1 MDELPF
7 FLAIACCVI
16 GCFGFSMSNNVRR
29 RTLLWTS
36 IGGCVALA
44 VYLLTPVS
52 LGVAMRS
59 FFGTLAAALYS
70 EAMARVRKAPVTVFL
85 ITGLFSLVPGAGIY
99 YSMKYAVSGQ
109 ADLFLAKLLETMGVA
124 GAMAL
129 GVILVSS
136 LARLTTGLLRQRYPS
151 PPLKAPGEVS
161 GVIDRPA
168 GQQAS
173 CKTHASSWNLG
184 YTMLPDGSRQR
195 LLIMGLHTPISAFTG
210 RKAALIEP
218 DNGQAPLLAAVPFG
232 LTTNKEEIRLAM
244 DSLYPGES
252 YRIRMLLHAPSLSVS
267 EPLSKGSSQ

>member
-109 ADLFLAKLLETMGVA
+109 ADLFLAKLLETLGVA

-184 YTMLPDGSRQR
+184 VYDAAGRFAAAAAYYGPPYTHFGVYRPQGSADR
-195 LLIMGLHTPISAFTG
+195 TG
-210 RKAALIEP
+210 
-218 DNGQAPLLAAVPFG
+218 
-232 LTTNKEEIRLAM
+232 
-244 DSLYPGES
+244 
-252 YRIRMLLHAPSLSVS
+252 
-267 EPLSKGSSQ
+267 

>member
-1 MDELPF
+1 MDNLPF
-7 FLAIACCVI
+7 FLAMACCLF
-16 GCFGFSMSNNVRR
+16 GCLGFSMSNNVRR
-29 RTLLWTS
+29 RTLLWAN

-70 EAMARVRKAPVTVFL
+70 EIMARLRKAPVTIFL

-99 YSMKYAVSGQ
+99 YSMKYAVSGEP
-109 ADLFLAKLLETMGVA
+109 DLFLEKLLETLGVA

-136 LARLTTGLLRQRYPS
+136 ITRLITGLVRQRCPV

-168 GQQAS
+168 GANT
-173 CKTHASSWNLG
+173 CCETGASSWNMG
-184 YTMLPDGSRQR
+184 YISLPDGSRQR
-195 LLIMGLHTPISAFTG
+195 LLVMGIRTPLSVFTG
-210 RKAALIEP
+210 RKAATIEP
-218 DNGQAPLLAAVPFG
+218 MNGQETIVAAVPFG
-232 LTTNKEEIRLAM
+232 LTTSEEEIRLALH
-244 DSLYPGES
+244 DLYPEETF
-252 YRIRMLLHAPSLSVS
+252 RIRMSLHAPSISVC
-267 EPLSKGSSQ
+267 EPFLKGSL